1 MELSNNIYC
10 ITIDKADDPLR
21 SQESHNYNYIYNP
34 SDYKEDDIHSAF
46 IISIET
52 ACNNSCIELI
62 GSFYSNPDRCAELED
77 SKLVVLM
84 DDVIVEFDLETLSV
98 LKHKTIGDETY
109 FSLYP
114 ITDGYLIHGEL
125 SIIRLDRNFEQVW
138 NFYGSDIWV
147 VQDGTR
153 EAFQIIDDQ
162 ILLEDWNG
170 IKYILNMDGKLVTEG
185 NPPPRAPLENQI

>member
-1 MELSNNIYC
+1 MELSNNIYY
-10 ITIDKADDPLR
+10 ITIDKVDYPLR
-21 SQESHNYNYIYNP
+21 SQESHTYNYVYNP
-34 SDYKEDDIHSAF
+34 SDYKEANFHSAL
-46 IISIET
+46 IINIET
-52 ACNNSCIELI
+52 ACNKSCIELI
-62 GSFYSNPDRCAELED
+62 GSFYSSPDRCAELED

-109 FSLYP
+109 FSLHP

-125 SIIRLDRNFEQVW
+125 SILRLDRNFEQVW

-147 VQDGTR
+147 VQDGAR
-153 EAFQIIDDQ
+153 ESFQIVDDQ

-170 IKYILNMDGKLVTEG
+170 IKYILNMDGKLVAEG
-185 NPPPRAPLENQI
+185 NPLPQTPLEN